1 MARTAKNTN
10 AIATVEEKNAAL
22 TTGFGTLNKISTNL
36 AKEMDGLDAV
46 FDRIRMP
53 IGGIVSFE
61 LPTDDPDVT
70 ETVKEIEAVILY
82 HHPMRAYYKEPYTG
96 GNNPPDCGSL
106 DGVVG
111 KGEPGGMCDRCAFNM
126 FGSAE
131 NGGKACKERHRLF
144 LLQEGDVFPK
154 ILSLPTG
161 SLKEFSRYLMTC
173 IPVWQASNAGITR
186 ISLTK
191 AVNKGGIVYSKAQ
204 FRMGRT
210 LTEKEFAAIKPLIE
224 QVKVISQEVII
235 AEPMDD
241 DPATFAPSEMPSS
254 AETAATKGAA

>member
-1 MARTAKNTN
+1 MAKTAKNTN
-10 AIATVEEKNAAL
+10 AVTTVEEKTAAL
-22 TTGFGTLNKISTNL
+22 TTGFGTLNKISTSL

-70 ETVKEIEAVILY
+70 ETVKEISAVILY
-82 HHPMRAYYKEPYTG
+82 HHPMRAYYKEAYTG
-96 GNNPPDCGSL
+96 GNTPPDCGSL

-111 KGEPGGMCDRCAFNM
+111 KGEPSGMCDRCAFNL

-144 LLQEGDVFPK
+144 LLKEGDVFPK

-161 SLKEFSRYLMTC
+161 SLKEFARYLMTC
-173 IPVWQASNAGITR
+173 IPVWKSSNAGITR

-204 FRMGRT
+204 FRMGRA
-210 LTEKEFAAIKPLIE
+210 LTEDEFSAIKPLIE

-235 AEPMDD
+235 AEPMEDD
-241 DPATFAPSEMPSS
+241 ATELASSETVPTGD
-254 AETAATKGAA
+254 ALRKGAA

>member
-1 MARTAKNTN
+1 MAKTTKNAN
-10 AIATVEEKNAAL
+10 AVATVEEKGAAL
-22 TTGFGTLNKISTNL
+22 TTGFGTLNKISTSL

-70 ETVKEIEAVILY
+70 ETVKEISAVILY

-96 GNNPPDCGSL
+96 GNTPPDCGSL

-111 KGEPGGMCDRCAFNM
+111 KGELGGMCDRCAFNL

-161 SLKEFSRYLMTC
+161 SLKEFARYLMTC
-173 IPVWQASNAGITR
+173 IPVWKSSNAGITR
-186 ISLTK
+186 ISLRK

-204 FRMGRT
+204 FRMGRA
-210 LTEKEFAAIKPLIE
+210 LTEDEFASIKPLIE

-235 AEPMDD
+235 TEPMEDD
-241 DPATFAPSEMPSS
+241 ATELAPSE
-254 AETAATKGAA
+254 ATPTGDALRKGAA